1 MKLILD
7 NEVLLKYE
15 QYYFEQHPRAHKK
28 PIPKP
33 YHPSINEWFIKK
45 RPELNALKQKWKD
58 FIVWWIK
65 DLGYEDKK
73 LNKVKMTFT
82 VYFPTHMR
90 HDVDNQVPKFI
101 LDGFVEAGLIPDDDE
116 EHLTELTLRT
126 GYDKNNPR
134 TEILIDEQKE

>member
-7 NEVLLKYE
+7 NDVLSKYE

-33 YHPSINEWFIKK
+33 YHPSINEWFIKQ

-65 DLGYEDKK
+65 DLGYEDKQ

-82 VYFPTHMR
+82 VYFDR
-90 HDVDNQVPKFI
+90 NQSHDVDNQVPKFI

-116 EHLTELTLRT
+116 KHLTELTLRT